1 MNRQSNA
8 LRSSWLIFLLIFLAC
23 AQVRY
28 KRDISEY
35 QGEIKKL
42 ETKINANPKDWQ
54 ALRDLGVIYFETE
67 HYEEANDHLQK
78 ALAYEPADP
87 KTMFYFG
94 MVLEFQN
101 EIREAVTIHK
111 RYIEVSSL
119 SPYRRM
125 MAGRYQRLNREIIYQ
140 DIRTRLGQEQELD
153 QDAMMPGT
161 VAVFPLKYR
170 GKEKKYVSLGRG
182 LSQMLIVDLGQVEE
196 LNLLER
202 MRLQILLQELQ
213 LAQTDIVDKQTAPR
227 VGKLLG
233 AGRIIAGSFDVLQK
247 NQVQVELMSWD
258 VINGEYPDALNQTDA
273 LPNLFKMEKDLVF
286 DVIEKMG
293 IELTFQERER
303 IQRIPTQN
311 MRAFLAYCNGLEKE
325 DAGQFEA
332 AVKSYQQAFDLD
344 PNFKTAEGK
353 AEAAEGADQAGGSS
367 DEILNQI
374 ATIEQTEAPPTVSP
388 HDLAN
393 TRLENLGNNIGSNF
407 IPGQENRKATEEA
420 SSSGADLGELPKPP
434 RPPQ

>member
-1 MNRQSNA
+1 
-8 LRSSWLIFLLIFLAC
+8 
-23 AQVRY
+23 
-28 KRDISEY
+28 
-35 QGEIKKL
+35 
-42 ETKINANPKDWQ
+42 
-54 ALRDLGVIYFETE
+54 
-67 HYEEANDHLQK
+67 
-78 ALAYEPADP
+78 
-87 KTMFYFG
+87 
-94 MVLEFQN
+94 
-101 EIREAVTIHK
+101 
-111 RYIEVSSL
+111 
-119 SPYRRM
+119 
-125 MAGRYQRLNREIIYQ
+125 
-140 DIRTRLGQEQELD
+140 
-153 QDAMMPGT
+153 
-161 VAVFPLKYR
+161 
-170 GKEKKYVSLGRG
+170 
-182 LSQMLIVDLGQVEE
+182 
-196 LNLLER
+196 
-202 MRLQILLQELQ
+202 LQELQ

-374 ATIEQTEAPPTVSP
+374 ATVEQTEAPPTVSP

>member
-1 MNRQSNA
+1 
-8 LRSSWLIFLLIFLAC
+8 
-23 AQVRY
+23 
-28 KRDISEY
+28 
-35 QGEIKKL
+35 
-42 ETKINANPKDWQ
+42 
-54 ALRDLGVIYFETE
+54 
-67 HYEEANDHLQK
+67 
-78 ALAYEPADP
+78 
-87 KTMFYFG
+87 
-94 MVLEFQN
+94 
-101 EIREAVTIHK
+101 
-111 RYIEVSSL
+111 
-119 SPYRRM
+119 
-125 MAGRYQRLNREIIYQ
+125 
-140 DIRTRLGQEQELD
+140 
-153 QDAMMPGT
+153 MMPGT

-374 ATIEQTEAPPTVSP
+374 ATVEQTEAPPTVSP